1 MADQNVAQILTA
13 FGKIEAQ
20 LTAQNRTLSE
30 LAGKVDKLEKQNI
43 QLVKMIQEKTHLDKS
58 MQQLD
63 GEGKVEVTR
72 RLKVLEDKSKKI
84 IDMLQAG
91 GIGGKKRAWP

>member
-13 FGKIEAQ
+13 FSKIEAQ
-20 LTAQNRTLSE
+20 LVAQSRTMAE
-30 LAGKVDKLEKQNI
+30 LTNKIDKLEKQNM
-43 QLVKMIQEKTHLDKS
+43 QLVRMVQEKAHLDSS

-63 GEGKVEVTR
+63 SEGKVEVTR

>member
-1 MADQNVAQILTA
+1 MVDQNVAQILTA
-13 FGKIEAQ
+13 FSKIEAQ

>member
-13 FGKIEAQ
+13 FSKIEAQ

>member
-13 FGKIEAQ
+13 FSKIEAQ
-20 LTAQNRTLSE
+20 LTAQNRTLAE